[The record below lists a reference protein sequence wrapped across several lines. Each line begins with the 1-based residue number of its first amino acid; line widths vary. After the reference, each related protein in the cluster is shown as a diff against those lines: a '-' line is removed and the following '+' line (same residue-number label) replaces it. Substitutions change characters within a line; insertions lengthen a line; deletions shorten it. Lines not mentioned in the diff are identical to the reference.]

1 MGYISI
7 FLGLAVV
14 VALMIRR
21 WSPLMVGIVA
31 ATVVIFMNG
40 LPFGETMTGTYFDG
54 FCTMFKSL
62 FPPIFS
68 GSLLAQIYN
77 RSGAVNAVGDAI
89 ANALFKDSA
98 SATRKYVSCILAMA
112 IASGILAFCGLN
124 ALVTLIAMYP
134 IALRLMERAGIPKRY
149 VMGLLSF
156 GVYAFALTGPG
167 TAQLVNVLSMQVV
180 GEGPAAGLV
189 GGLVGVVVEIVF
201 GTFVLTLMIKKD
213 VAKGL
218 KFAYGPNDI
227 RVADDKQLPNFLI
240 SLIPLLSVVIFF
252 NVVKLDIFSSCL
264 AAWLLSIILLG
275 KYMPKKDGSLLKE
288 LLDVCTVSGTNA
300 FGPCGMVGSL
310 FGFVSVVQ
318 TLPEFQAILNYI
330 FSLNMAP
337 FLVLILSI
345 NIVGALTGSS
355 SSAIRI
361 GMPMAMQHCID
372 AGMSLAF
379 VQRLGAFAASILDTL
394 PHSSAIIINLGIAD
408 QDMKEAYPPMAVT
421 TILTTAVG
429 TAAVAIFMSLFPSL
443 P

>member
-31 ATVVIFMNG
+31 ATVVILMNG

-275 KYMPKKDGSLLKE
+275 KYMPKKDDSLLKE